1 MSKIVSLTNQKG
13 GVGKTTTSVNL
24 AVSFAVSEVKTL
36 LIDLDPQSNATT
48 GLEALIENPQGT
60 IYDSIVGKEKITN
73 VISSTRLDCLDIVTS
88 TNDLVGAEV
97 ELVNLMARE
106 RQLEKALKSVQK
118 KYDYILIDC
127 PPSLGL
133 LTLNALTCSNSIII
147 PIQCEYYALEG
158 LGQLLNT
165 FRLVQKNL
173 NSKLEIE
180 GVLLT
185 MFDSRLNLSSQV
197 ADEVR
202 SFFKDKIFE
211 TVIHRNV
218 RLSEA
223 PSFGKPALLY
233 DANSTGAQNYLSLVE
248 ERFYIMATKRLGKGL
263 EALIRS
269 DNSSNEEKVKHAG
282 ITKFCYQRLR
292 QIRINPEKSLIKNPL
307 RI

>member
-36 LIDLDPQSNATT
+36 LIDLDPQSTATT
-48 GLEALIENPQGT
+48 GLEALIEERRGSV
-60 IYDSIVGKEKITN
+60 YDLIVGDVKASD
-73 VISSTRLDCLDIVTS
+73 VISSTRLECLDIISS

-106 RQLEKALKSVQK
+106 RQLEKKLKSLTK

-173 NSKLEIE
+173 NPKLEIE

-185 MFDSRLNLSSQV
+185 MYDSRLNLSSQV
-197 ADEVR
+197 ADEVKG
-202 SFFKDKIFE
+202 FFKDKIFE
-211 TVIHRNV
+211 TVIPRNV

-248 ERFYIMATKRLGKGL
+248 
-263 EALIRS
+263 
-269 DNSSNEEKVKHAG
+269 
-282 ITKFCYQRLR
+282 
-292 QIRINPEKSLIKNPL
+292 QILHHGN
-307 RI
+307 

>member
-48 GLEALIENPQGT
+48 GLEQIANEPKGT
-60 IYDSIVGKEKITN
+60 IYDAIIRGSEAKDIITN
-73 VISSTRLDCLDIVTS
+73 TELKFLDMITS

-97 ELVNLMARE
+97 ELVNVMARE
-106 RQLEKALKSVQK
+106 HQLEKVLKSIRK

-133 LTLNALTCSNSIII
+133 LTLNALTCSNAVII

-165 FRLVQKNL
+165 VRLVQKNL
-173 NSKLEIE
+173 NRNLEIE

-185 MFDSRLNLSSQV
+185 MYDSRLNLSKQF
-197 ADEVR
+197 ADEVKG
-202 SFFKDKIFE
+202 FFKDKIFE
-211 TVIHRNV
+211 TIIHRNV

-233 DANSTGAQNYLSLVE
+233 DANSTGAQNYISLVE
-248 ERFYIMATKRLGKGL
+248 EIL
-263 EALIRS
+263 
-269 DNSSNEEKVKHAG
+269 
-282 ITKFCYQRLR
+282 
-292 QIRINPEKSLIKNPL
+292 KNGN
-307 RI
+307 

>member
-48 GLEALIENPQGT
+48 GLEQLTGEPKGT
-60 IYDSIVGKEKITN
+60 IYDAIIRGAKTKEIITN
-73 VISSTRLDCLDIVTS
+73 TELEFLDIITS
-88 TNDLVGAEV
+88 TNDLLGAEV

-106 RQLEKALKSVQK
+106 HQLEKVLKPIRK

-133 LTLNALTCSNSIII
+133 LTLNALTCSNSVII

-165 FRLVQKNL
+165 VRLVQKNL
-173 NSKLEIE
+173 NRKLEIE

-185 MFDSRLNLSSQV
+185 MYDSRLNLSKQV
-197 ADEVR
+197 ADEVKG
-202 SFFKDKIFE
+202 FFKDKIFE
-211 TVIHRNV
+211 TIIHRNV

-233 DANSTGAQNYLSLVE
+233 DANSTGAQNYISLVE
-248 ERFYIMATKRLGKGL
+248 EILK
-263 EALIRS
+263 
-269 DNSSNEEKVKHAG
+269 
-282 ITKFCYQRLR
+282 
-292 QIRINPEKSLIKNPL
+292 
-307 RI
+307 

>member
-13 GVGKTTTSVNL
+13 GAGKTTTSVNL

-48 GLEALIENPQGT
+48 GLEQLTDEPKGT
-60 IYDSIVGKEKITN
+60 IYDAIIRGSKVKDIITN
-73 VISSTRLDCLDIVTS
+73 TELEFLDMITS

-97 ELVNLMARE
+97 ELVNIMARE
-106 RQLEKALKSVQK
+106 HQLEKALKPIRK

-133 LTLNALTCSNSIII
+133 LTLNALTCSNSVII

-165 FRLVQKNL
+165 VRLVQKNL
-173 NSKLEIE
+173 NRKLEIE

-185 MFDSRLNLSSQV
+185 MYDSRLNLSKQV
-197 ADEVR
+197 ADEVKG
-202 SFFKDKIFE
+202 FFKDKIFE
-211 TVIHRNV
+211 TIIHRNV

-233 DANSTGAQNYLSLVE
+233 DANSTGAQNYISLVE
-248 ERFYIMATKRLGKGL
+248 EILK
-263 EALIRS
+263 
-269 DNSSNEEKVKHAG
+269 
-282 ITKFCYQRLR
+282 
-292 QIRINPEKSLIKNPL
+292 
-307 RI
+307 

>member
-48 GLEALIENPQGT
+48 GLEQIANEPKGT
-60 IYDSIVGKEKITN
+60 IYDAIIRGSEAKDIITN
-73 VISSTRLDCLDIVTS
+73 TELKFLDMITS

-97 ELVNLMARE
+97 ELVNVMARE
-106 RQLEKALKSVQK
+106 HQLEKVLKSIRK

-133 LTLNALTCSNSIII
+133 LTLNALTCSNAVII

-165 FRLVQKNL
+165 VRLVQKNL
-173 NSKLEIE
+173 NRNLEIE

-185 MFDSRLNLSSQV
+185 MYDSRLNLSKQV
-197 ADEVR
+197 ADEVKG
-202 SFFKDKIFE
+202 FFKDKIFE
-211 TVIHRNV
+211 TIIHRNV

-233 DANSTGAQNYLSLVE
+233 DANSTGAQNYISLVE
-248 ERFYIMATKRLGKGL
+248 EIL
-263 EALIRS
+263 E
-269 DNSSNEEKVKHAG
+269 NGN
-282 ITKFCYQRLR
+282 
-292 QIRINPEKSLIKNPL
+292 
-307 RI
+307 

>member
-48 GLEALIENPQGT
+48 GLEDLTNEPKGT
-60 IYDSIVGKEKITN
+60 IYDAIIRGSKVKDIITN
-73 VISSTRLDCLDIVTS
+73 TELEFLDMITS

-97 ELVNLMARE
+97 ELVNIMARE
-106 RQLEKALKSVQK
+106 HQLEKALKPIRK

-133 LTLNALTCSNSIII
+133 LTLNALTCSNSVII

-165 FRLVQKNL
+165 VRLVQKNL
-173 NSKLEIE
+173 NRKLEIE

-185 MFDSRLNLSSQV
+185 MYDSRLNLSKQV
-197 ADEVR
+197 ADEVKG
-202 SFFKDKIFE
+202 FFKDKIFE
-211 TVIHRNV
+211 TIIHRNV

-233 DANSTGAQNYLSLVE
+233 DANSTGAQNYISLVE
-248 ERFYIMATKRLGKGL
+248 EILK
-263 EALIRS
+263 
-269 DNSSNEEKVKHAG
+269 
-282 ITKFCYQRLR
+282 
-292 QIRINPEKSLIKNPL
+292 
-307 RI
+307 

>member
-48 GLEALIENPQGT
+48 GLEALIEDRQGT
-60 IYDSIVGKEKITN
+60 VYDLIIGKDKISN
-73 VISSTRLDCLDIVTS
+73 VISSTRLDCLDIISS
-88 TNDLVGAEV
+88 TNNLVGAEV

-106 RQLEKALKSVQK
+106 RQLEKALKTVHK

-173 NSKLEIE
+173 NPKLEIE

-185 MFDSRLNLSSQV
+185 MYDSRLNLSSQV

-202 SFFKDKIFE
+202 GFFKEKIFD

-248 ERFYIMATKRLGKGL
+248 EILQHG
-263 EALIRS
+263 
-269 DNSSNEEKVKHAG
+269 N
-282 ITKFCYQRLR
+282 
-292 QIRINPEKSLIKNPL
+292 
-307 RI
+307 

>member
-1 MSKIVSLTNQKG
+1 MNKIVSLTNQKG

-48 GLEALIENPQGT
+48 GLEQITDEPKGT
-60 IYDSIVGKEKITN
+60 IYDVIIRGSKTKNIITN
-73 VISSTRLDCLDIVTS
+73 TKLEFLDMITS

-97 ELVNLMARE
+97 ELVNVMARE
-106 RQLEKALKSVQK
+106 HQLEKALKSIRK

-133 LTLNALTCSNSIII
+133 LTLNALTCSNSVII

-165 FRLVQKNL
+165 IRLVQKNL
-173 NSKLEIE
+173 NRKLEIE

-185 MFDSRLNLSSQV
+185 MYDSRLNLSKQV
-197 ADEVR
+197 ADEVKG
-202 SFFKDKIFE
+202 FFKDKIFE
-211 TVIHRNV
+211 TIIHRNV

-233 DANSTGAQNYLSLVE
+233 DANSTGAQNYISLVE
-248 ERFYIMATKRLGKGL
+248 EILK
-263 EALIRS
+263 
-269 DNSSNEEKVKHAG
+269 
-282 ITKFCYQRLR
+282 
-292 QIRINPEKSLIKNPL
+292 
-307 RI
+307 